1 MFRYIRLLVSQEL
14 HLPFLKLT
22 IRYIQ
27 RRKRPFLYLMDMLQK
42 LLLGKLSGT
51 VRVPFIRTGKTCG
64 TTVSPCFGKDVFH
77 FRHSYFVFN
86 SIMPQIYTI
95 NPNTQ
100 HKKRLTST
108 KDGQASLIY
117 VTMYLLFPDKY
128 INRRTGKIPVLAYL
142 VLKETFVR
150 VLDPLRQVTEE
161 HERRHAAR
169 R

>member
-1 MFRYIRLLVSQEL
+1 
-14 HLPFLKLT
+14 
-22 IRYIQ
+22 
-27 RRKRPFLYLMDMLQK
+27 
-42 LLLGKLSGT
+42 
-51 VRVPFIRTGKTCG
+51 
-64 TTVSPCFGKDVFH
+64 
-77 FRHSYFVFN
+77 
-86 SIMPQIYTI
+86 MPQIYTI

-128 INRRTGKIPVLAYL
+128 INRRTGKIPVLADL

-169 R
+169 RKLGDIFDLDIFTFIGGGWIYPSRLGEDNSR